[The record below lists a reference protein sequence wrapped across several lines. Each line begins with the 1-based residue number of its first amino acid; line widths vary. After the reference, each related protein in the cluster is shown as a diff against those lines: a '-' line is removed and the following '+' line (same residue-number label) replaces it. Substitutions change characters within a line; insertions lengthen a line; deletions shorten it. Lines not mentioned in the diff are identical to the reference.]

1 MTPVVGICAAIES
14 VSWGAWSNETVNLA
28 PRSYATAVQRAG
40 ALALLLPPDEAV
52 VENPDVVLDRLDALL
67 LAGGADVDPSS
78 YGAEPHPE
86 TRGTWPERD
95 RFEVALARRAVERDM
110 PVLGICRG
118 MQILNV
124 SRSGTLCQHLPEL
137 VGHEGHRLVPG
148 SFEEHEVELEP
159 GSLAR
164 QAAGADRLAVRSHH
178 HQGIDRVGEDFRV
191 SGRAVDDEVAEAI
204 ELPNRRFA
212 LGVIWH
218 PEEDV
223 NDRVIAALVEAARS
237 EVPH

>member
-1 MTPVVGICAAIES
+1 M
-14 VSWGAWSNETVNLA
+14 A

-40 ALALLLPPDEAV
+40 ALALLLPPDEAAA
-52 VENPDVVLDRLDALL
+52 EDPDLVLDRLDALI

-78 YGAEPHPE
+78 YGAEAHPE
-86 TRGTWPERD
+86 TKGTWPDRD

-118 MQILNV
+118 MQVLNV
-124 SRSGTLCQHLPEL
+124 SRGGTLCQHLPEL
-137 VGHEGHRLVPG
+137 VGHEGHRQVPG

-164 QAAGADRLAVRSHH
+164 RAAGADRIAVRSHH
-178 HQGIDRVGEDFRV
+178 HQGIERVGEDLRV
-191 SGRAVDDEVAEAI
+191 SGHAVGDELVEAM
-204 ELPNRRFA
+204 ELPGRRFA

-218 PEEDV
+218 PEEDL
-223 NDRVIAALVEAARS
+223 NDRVIAALVEAARA